1 LQSNSISLKALLHS
15 IILICLLQASCTQYK
30 PDLQLAEQ
38 LMERAPDSALHI
50 LQRIPAN
57 KISGKADHALYA
69 LLMSQAL
76 DKNDIKTE
84 SDSLTS
90 IATEYYNADEPER
103 AGYAWFYQ
111 ARTAQNRD
119 KVKEQAN
126 DLLKAQEF
134 SEKTTNNKLQGLVYG
149 DKGMMYSAQKQY
161 DSSICYFK
169 RTYQSLDKIHDYY
182 NCLLSLIYIGGDF
195 RQLSKYDSALV
206 YFHQA
211 ESLSNHVKA
220 PLVISSLY
228 RNLGSG
234 YLKKGDYKRALQYF
248 KKVPWTGV
256 ALYDNNKWLLIAN
269 VFIKLNEGDSTRY
282 YLNKVNPSKELAPNY
297 YEVWMKLNEKNGNLE
312 NALSY
317 AKKINIATDTL
328 YETKLKISFAG
339 LEKKFKYQSLQIA
352 NQNLI
357 ISNKQ
362 KGIYLLWALLLLITS
377 TLLIVLW
384 RLRVKKQ
391 LLRQEKALVESEKLK
406 FEKERENNLLLEK
419 QVKFQNIL
427 MLNIEQH
434 RKNSIK
440 RPNSG
445 SENSDQSKSNF
456 YDELIACM
464 DLEYNDISHRL
475 KQRFPNLTQQD
486 ILICCFLLARFDTGM
501 IASVMDVK
509 NDSMLTRRSRLRA
522 KLKLSTFEDFND
534 FLRRF

>member
-1 LQSNSISLKALLHS
+1 MLLKALLHS
-15 IILICLLQASCTQYK
+15 IILLCLLQASCTQYK

-50 LQRIPAN
+50 LQRIPEN
-57 KISGKADHALYA
+57 NISGKADHALYA

-90 IATEYYNADEPER
+90 IATEYYNSDEPER

-119 KVKEQAN
+119 KVNEQAN

-134 SEKTTNNKLQGLVYG
+134 SEKTTNNKLRGLVYG

-169 RTYQSLDKIHDYY
+169 RTFQSLDKIHDYY

-195 RQLSKYDSALV
+195 RQMSKYDSALV

-211 ESLSNHVKA
+211 ESLAKHVKA

-339 LEKKFKYQSLQIA
+339 LEKKFKYQGLQIA

-362 KGIYLLWALLLLITS
+362 KGIYLLIALLLMTFLI
-377 TLLIVLW
+377 LLFVAW
-384 RLRVKKQ
+384 RLRVKKR
-391 LLRQEKALVESEKLK
+391 LLEHEKALVEV
-406 FEKERENNLLLEK
+406 EKEKYQKEHENNLLLEK
-419 QVKFQNIL
+419 QVKFQNIV
-427 MLNIEQH
+427 MLNIEHH
-434 RKNSIK
+434 RKNAII
-440 RPNSG
+440 RPSSG
-445 SENSDQSKSNF
+445 EGKKEDVKATF
-456 YDELIACM
+456 YEELIACM

-475 KQRFPNLTQQD
+475 KHQFPNLTQQD
-486 ILICCFLLARFDTGM
+486 ILICCLLLAGFDTGM
-501 IASVMDVK
+501 MASVMDVK
-509 NDSMLTRRSRLRA
+509 NDSMRIRRTRLRN
-522 KLKLSTFEDFND
+522 KLNLSNSDKLVDYLSSF
-534 FLRRF
+534 